1 MLDSYLV
8 QELRQSPNHFPL
20 NEEGRPQGSPWRY
33 QVRMLKHKKTTKY
46 HPMKIHCHAITSML
60 WSTRHL
66 LKQRGLFLKIQKKQK
81 QNGFTILKI
90 SKVVIL
96 IKISTP
102 FKLNKKL
109 AKHSTH
115 SLKTINL

>member
-1 MLDSYLV
+1 MRMLDSYLV

-46 HPMKIHCHAITSML
+46 HPMKIH

-66 LKQRGLFLKIQKKQK
+66 WKQRGLFLKIQKKQK